1 MKTLYKSIIV
11 ITLAS
16 VLLTG
21 CTNKLNYKSEFKKN
35 TSLNNEYKI
44 NGEIERFTQMG
55 FFSTT
60 IYNRVILYINNKL
73 VIKTALNVDYSG
85 RTELY
90 YDSKPLIIE
99 CGKDNAFSQPK
110 CIIYLDGQDLGTLN
124 FEFDFNR

>member
-44 NGEIERFTQMG
+44 NGEICK
-55 FFSTT
+55 
-60 IYNRVILYINNKL
+60 NR
-73 VIKTALNVDYSG
+73 
-85 RTELY
+85 
-90 YDSKPLIIE
+90 SKPDTNVGVRPDAKTE
-99 CGKDNAFSQPK
+99 
-110 CIIYLDGQDLGTLN
+110 
-124 FEFDFNR
+124 FNRTVKRS

>member
-44 NGEIERFTQMG
+44 NGEIAKNG
-55 FFSTT
+55 
-60 IYNRVILYINNKL
+60 
-73 VIKTALNVDYSG
+73 
-85 RTELY
+85 
-90 YDSKPLIIE
+90 
-99 CGKDNAFSQPK
+99 
-110 CIIYLDGQDLGTLN
+110 
-124 FEFDFNR
+124 